1 PDGPVRRRPT
11 ASRCGSRRGVRR
23 RGLLSQSPR
32 YTERLRRTCLT
43 PGIGTIQPLNL
54 PIRYTAAYDGATFFM
69 SDQPTTSQSDRA
81 VVLLRELLLNGSF
94 APGERLTELGLVPR
108 LGASRTPVRHAL
120 QRLAHEGLLEELPK
134 GGFRVRAFTTDEI
147 WSAIELRGILEGAA
161 ARLAA
166 ERLDDRAEAAGLRR
180 LLEEL
185 DQHLPETL
193 GDFVDYIQVNDR
205 FHRQL
210 WTLSKNPVLVANI
223 EQVLR
228 LPFAAPGA
236 LVFGEAELPEAR
248 RTAQLAQAQHEAI
261 VDAIE
266 RRQGARAEALA
277 REHALIA
284 WENLQRAFGDRAL
297 FGRIPGAALVRVPTA
312 V

>member
-1 PDGPVRRRPT
+1 MKDCSKSCRRAASASAHSPPT
-11 ASRCGSRRGVRR
+11 KSGAPSSFAGSSRERR
-23 RGLLSQSPR
+23 RGWQPSGSTTGPKP
-32 YTERLRRTCLT
+32 
-43 PGIGTIQPLNL
+43 PGC
-54 PIRYTAAYDGATFFM
+54 
-69 SDQPTTSQSDRA
+69 
-81 VVLLRELLLNGSF
+81 V
-94 APGERLTELGLVPR
+94 
-108 LGASRTPVRHAL
+108 
-120 QRLAHEGLLEELPK
+120 
-134 GGFRVRAFTTDEI
+134 
-147 WSAIELRGILEGAA
+147 
-161 ARLAA
+161 
-166 ERLDDRAEAAGLRR
+166 R
-180 LLEEL
+180 LLG
-185 DQHLPETL
+185 DARPATSPETL